1 MKRFMLLA
9 SLLMALTAANANCS
23 KHRFY
28 FLIGQPQVNIEFN
41 YDQVQFDK
49 GVPSD
54 ALTNFRELWETA
66 FIRALNNRL
75 VEAPIVIMPDAESNY
90 TFRITPTEATK
101 HGFRR
106 TLVTVFAEDGRPMK
120 MVELRTSP
128 NYHIKLVDRYV
139 DSMED
144 MGKRLGKMIDKGF

>member
-41 YDQVQFDK
+41 YDQVKLDK
-49 GVPSD
+49 TFPTD
-54 ALTNFRELWETA
+54 NLANFRELWEMA
-66 FIRALNNRL
+66 FIRELNNRL
-75 VEAPIVIMPDAESNY
+75 EEAPFVLMPGAESDY

-101 HGFRR
+101 YGFRR
-106 TLVTVFAEDGRPMK
+106 VLVTVFDEDGRPMK

-128 NYHIKLVDRYV
+128 NYHIKVIDRYV